1 MFHRMQRRF
10 AVAILDRD
18 EEGGDD
24 ACDPDAPAP
33 AHPRWFDL
41 DAFEGEPRLTNW
53 VARCDDLSGA
63 LLSAPEGAG
72 RIMDFQRGDLH
83 WQMAV
88 PADGRLPFDGA
99 FPALIAWQ
107 GGAKGPDHP
116 VRRLPESG
124 CRLRRL
130 ELIHPQADRLAAAL
144 APLIA
149 DPRIVV
155 LQGPVS
161 GQVAVIDTPDGEGRL

>member
-1 MFHRMQRRF
+1 M
-10 AVAILDRD
+10 
-18 EEGGDD
+18 
-24 ACDPDAPAP
+24 
-33 AHPRWFDL
+33 
-41 DAFEGEPRLTNW
+41 
-53 VARCDDLSGA
+53 ARSDDLSEA

-83 WQMAV
+83 WQIAV

-99 FPALIAWQ
+99 FPAMIAWQ
-107 GGAKGPDHP
+107 GRAAGPDHP
-116 VRRLPESG
+116 SRRLPERG
-124 CRLRRL
+124 CRLRLL
-130 ELIHPQADRLAAAL
+130 ELIHPQADRLA

-155 LQGPVS
+155 LQGPVP